1 MFFHLQFSSEVSLLA
16 VKSKQQFDLSSTLSP
31 KMLFSPPPKKKS
43 KTKQNKIQSLSNL
56 RYFWIAYRLC
66 YDERCENEQCNIIDT
81 KMLSTTIALYFNRV
95 LNSKDIYCCARLK
108 LCGRNSKS
116 FCSSQG
122 LSLFI
127 LPCRMR
133 QIKETKALKHRKE
146 NAYSWEWLKLSIVSL
161 KDENFSPN
169 CSSLTFWQRR
179 SAVALLV
186 CQ

>member
-1 MFFHLQFSSEVSLLA
+1 
-16 VKSKQQFDLSSTLSP
+16 
-31 KMLFSPPPKKKS
+31 MLFPHPQKKNS
-43 KTKQNKIQSLSNL
+43 KAKQNKIQSLSNL

-146 NAYSWEWLKLSIVSL
+146 NAYSWEWLKLSIVSRTFRPTVVL
-161 KDENFSPN
+161 WHSKEIWGRFIGLSVILTWIIWG
-169 CSSLTFWQRR
+169 SSH
-179 SAVALLV
+179 
-186 CQ
+186 